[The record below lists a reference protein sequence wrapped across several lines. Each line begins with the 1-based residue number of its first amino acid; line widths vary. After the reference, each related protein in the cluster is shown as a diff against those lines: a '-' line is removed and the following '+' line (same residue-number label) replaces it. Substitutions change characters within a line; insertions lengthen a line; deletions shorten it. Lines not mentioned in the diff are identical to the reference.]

1 MSRAWSNELEEENSE
16 GINISPLIDIVF
28 ILLLFFIVTSVF
40 VQETGVEIERPQ
52 SSQAV
57 ALDRES
63 IYVAVS
69 ADLKVFYGGS
79 EIGLQGIIPTIERLS
94 PSDDQQV
101 IVQVDGRVPTQ
112 FLVEVIDEVK
122 QAGITTVN
130 VATLDRT

>member
-1 MSRAWSNELEEENSE
+1 MSRPWSSDLEEESSE

-57 ALDRES
+57 SLDRES

-79 EIGLQGIIPTIERLS
+79 EIGLQGIVPTIERLS
-94 PSDDQQV
+94 PTDDQQV

-112 FLVEVIDEVK
+112 FLIEVIDEVK
-122 QAGITTVN
+122 LAGIATVN
-130 VATLDRT
+130 VATLEQT

>member
-1 MSRAWSNELEEENSE
+1 MSRPWSSDLEEESSE

-40 VQETGVEIERPQ
+40 VQETGIEIERPQ

-57 ALDRES
+57 TLDRES

-69 ADLKVFYGGS
+69 ADLKVYYGGS
-79 EIGLQGIIPTIERLS
+79 EIGLQGIVPTIERLN
-94 PSDDQQV
+94 PDEDQPV
-101 IVQVDGRVPTQ
+101 IIQVDGRVPTQ

-122 QAGITTVN
+122 RAGITTVN
-130 VATLDRT
+130 VATLERT